1 MNDIKQYKV
10 DVPKPLKWVG
20 SKHTIIDTILSHT
33 NKDILDAEEFTFIE
47 PFAGSAAL
55 SLYILKHYKNCK
67 RVVINDVNTGLINVY
82 KQIRDNLGVLIDL
95 LSELKDE
102 YIGYEFGD
110 SRRQDMYYR
119 CRGEYNTE
127 TKDTVRSAALFIF
140 LNKTGFNGLY
150 RENSKGLYNVS
161 HGHKR
166 NPGIFDVDVLKETS
180 ELLKNAELYNKDFN
194 SVIREVYNKD
204 EKTFVYFDPPYY
216 VVKDNSEYN
225 RYTADSFDETHQRQL
240 KELSDYIVSNGGC
253 TVQSNSDTSGSDRF
267 FETLYNDSR
276 YKIEY
281 IPIRRSMKSGAW
293 QDRTESLIYSIL

>member
-20 SKHTIIDTILSHT
+20 SKHTIIDTILAHT
-33 NKDILDAEEFTFIE
+33 NKDILESEEFTFIE

-82 KQIRDNLGVLIDL
+82 KQIRDNLDVLIDL
-95 LSELKDE
+95 LTDLRIE
-102 YIGYEFGD
+102 YTGYEFGGTK
-110 SRRQDMYYR
+110 RQDMYYR
-119 CRGEYNTE
+119 CRDEYNTE
-127 TKDTVRSAALFIF
+127 PKDTVRSAALFMF

-161 HGHKR
+161 HGRKK
-166 NPGIFDVDVLKETS
+166 NPTIVDIDVLKEAS
-180 ELLKNAELYNKDFN
+180 KLLQRAELYNKDFN
-194 SVIREVYNKD
+194 SVIKETYNKN

-216 VVKDNSEYN
+216 VVKNNSEYN
-225 RYTADSFDETHQRQL
+225 RYTVDSFDEAHQRQL
-240 KELSDYIVSNGGC
+240 KELSDYIIVNGGC
-253 TVQSNSDTSGSDRF
+253 TVQSNSDTSHTDRF
-267 FETLYNDSR
+267 FETLYNDEQ

-281 IPIRRSMKSGAW
+281 IPIRRSIKSGAW
-293 QDRTESLIYSIL
+293 QDRTETLIYSI